1 MADATRYRTLED
13 QLKKQEAAQV
23 KIQELLEGMLRAQQA
38 LDAKL
43 EVNEKKTEDKM
54 SSLEAQMMA
63 FMKRVSGKGE
73 MERTV
78 PIIEKTPLLP
88 TPGQKAHED
97 VDSSLWLERPTKNQW
112 TLRPSLFNYRFSAVD
127 HPGNGSGNATS
138 TSLFTRF
145 QISNG

>member
-43 EVNEKKTEDKM
+43 EVNEKKTEEKM

-88 TPGQKAHED
+88 TPGQNKR
-97 VDSSLWLERPTKNQW
+97 LMRM
-112 TLRPSLFNYRFSAVD
+112 
-127 HPGNGSGNATS
+127 
-138 TSLFTRF
+138 
-145 QISNG
+145 